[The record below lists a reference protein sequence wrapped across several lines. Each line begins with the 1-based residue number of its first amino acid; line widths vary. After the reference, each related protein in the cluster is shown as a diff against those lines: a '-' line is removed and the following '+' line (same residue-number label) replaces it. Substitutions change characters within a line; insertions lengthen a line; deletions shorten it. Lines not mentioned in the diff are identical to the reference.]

1 MNALRDW
8 KVENMHALLSA
19 WQKFELDRA
28 PYVLPGD
35 ETILS
40 NTDVFCRFAGWDG
53 LIADPEF
60 GTPASSRLHVDLLPI
75 PFVRNLRSASVF
87 LLMLNPGF
95 GPHDYF
101 GEYRVP
107 EYRAALIDNLH
118 QSRTSSFLFLDPRFS
133 WHGGY
138 DYWHTKL
145 RSVIASFAGRVAIPY
160 GRARQFFQS
169 HIAAIELS
177 PYHSVNF
184 KLPGRVFNSLRSV
197 QLARAFVH
205 EELLPLAK
213 SGDCLLIVTRAVSNW
228 RLPAHDNVVAYS
240 ATEARSAHLSER
252 SRGGAAILQ
261 FITST
266 YAKSI
271 TRGGVRE

>member
-1 MNALRDW
+1 M
-8 KVENMHALLSA
+8 VENMHALLSA
-19 WQKFELDRA
+19 WRKFEPDRP

-35 ETILS
+35 ETIL
-40 NTDVFCRFAGWDG
+40 NEAGLLCRFAGWDG
-53 LIADPEF
+53 LIANPEF
-60 GTPASSRLHVDLLPI
+60 GAPGNSRLHVDLLPM
-75 PFVRNLRSASVF
+75 PFIGNLRSASVF

-107 EYRAALIDNLH
+107 EYRAALMDNLH
-118 QSRTSSFLFLDPRFS
+118 QSQANSFLFLDPRFS

-145 RSVIASFAGRVAIPY
+145 RSIIVSFAGKVGVRY
-160 GRARQFFQS
+160 GCARRYLQS

-184 KLPGRVFNSLRSV
+184 TLPRRVLNSLRSV
-197 QLARAFVH
+197 ELARAFVH
-205 EELLPLAK
+205 EELLPRVR
-213 SGDCLLIVTRAVSNW
+213 SGDCLLVVTRAVASW
-228 RLPAHDNVVAYS
+228 RLPANDNVVAYT
-240 ATEARSAHLSER
+240 ATEARGAHLSER

-261 FITST
+261 FITSA
-266 YAKSI
+266 YVKSI
-271 TRGGVRE
+271 VRGGVRE